1 MKSLSLLFAATLAA
15 VPALPAVAA
24 DVWTVDKTHSELGFS
39 VRHLGVSRVRGAF
52 NDYAVRVEADPS
64 RPENS
69 KVEVTI
75 QAASIDTRNQ
85 GRDNHLKS
93 PDFFDVATHPTI
105 TFKSTSIK
113 AAGENLYHV
122 TGDFTMRGVTK
133 QLTIPVAFTGFSS
146 MRGTDKAGFELE
158 TTINRKDYGVS
169 WSAVLDNG
177 GLVVS
182 DDVKIEI
189 ALQMNKEKPAAP
201 AAP

>member
-1 MKSLSLLFAATLAA
+1 MKSLSLLFAASLAA

-24 DVWTVDKTHSELGFS
+24 DVWTVDKTHSEVGFS
-39 VRHLGVSRVRGAF
+39 VRHLGVARVRGHF
-52 NDYAVRVEADPS
+52 NDYAVRIEADPAK
-64 RPENS
+64 PENS

-75 QAASIDTRNQ
+75 QAASIDTQNE

-93 PDFFDVATHPTI
+93 PDFFDVASHPTI

-113 AAGENLYHV
+113 PAGKDLYHV
-122 TGDFTMRGVTK
+122 TGDFTMRGVTR
-133 QLTIPVAFTGFSS
+133 QLTIPVSFMGFSN

-182 DDVKIEI
+182 DEVKVEI
-189 ALQMNKEKPAAP
+189 ALEMNKEKPAAQ
-201 AAP
+201 